1 MTEEYVLRVPA
12 KLEGMDVILAFV
24 SYLLDINGCS
34 TKTRT
39 QLRIAIEELYVNVTL
54 YAYPDGNGWAEIR
67 GSIEDGVATFTLI
80 DSGRPF
86 DPLAK
91 EDPDTML
98 SGEDREMPGHL
109 HGEEHDGRDGIRI
122 PRRLQPADDAQAAL
136 SWNNEARLW
145 RKDSQWQREH
155 MTEEDGSPAFSW
167 CLLFC

>member
-1 MTEEYVLRVPA
+1 MAEEYVLRVPA

-54 YAYPDGNGWAEIR
+54 YAYPDGDGWAEIR
-67 GSIEDGVATFTLI
+67 GSVEDGVATFTLI

-98 SGEDREMPGHL
+98 SGEDREIGGLGIFMVKTTMD
-109 HGEEHDGRDGIRI
+109 EMTYEYRDGCN
-122 PRRLQPADDAQAAL
+122 RLVM
-136 SWNNEARLW
+136 
-145 RKDSQWQREH
+145 RKK
-155 MTEEDGSPAFSW
+155 
-167 CLLFC
+167 L

>member
-98 SGEDREMPGHL
+98 SGEDREIGGLGIFMVKNTMDKM
-109 HGEEHDGRDGIRI
+109 EYEYRDGCNQLMMRK
-122 PRRLQPADDAQAAL
+122 RL
-136 SWNNEARLW
+136 
-145 RKDSQWQREH
+145 
-155 MTEEDGSPAFSW
+155 
-167 CLLFC
+167 

>member
-1 MTEEYVLRVPA
+1 MTNEYVLRIPA

-24 SYLLDINGCS
+24 SLLLDINGCS
-34 TKTRT
+34 TKART

-91 EDPDTML
+91 EDPDIML
-98 SGEDREMPGHL
+98 SGEERGIGGLGIFMVKNTMDEMAY
-109 HGEEHDGRDGIRI
+109 EYRDGCN
-122 PRRLQPADDAQAAL
+122 RLTL
-136 SWNNEARLW
+136 RKRLN
-145 RKDSQWQREH
+145 
-155 MTEEDGSPAFSW
+155 
-167 CLLFC
+167 